1 MVFCSLDIN
10 DILQGA
16 GVILALALCIG
27 WIVRKVF
34 FSKNKKGSCCSD
46 EKYCNEDN
54 GCHGCPLSDNCKKH

>member
-10 DILQGA
+10 DILQGG

-34 FSKNKKGSCCSD
+34 
-46 EKYCNEDN
+46 
-54 GCHGCPLSDNCKKH
+54 

>member
-1 MVFCSLDIN
+1 MELCSLNIN
-10 DILQGA
+10 DILQGG

-46 EKYCNEDN
+46 EKYCKGDN

>member
-10 DILQGA
+10 DVLQGG
-16 GVILALALCIG
+16 GVILALVLCIG

-46 EKYCNEDN
+46 EKYRKEDDGCN
-54 GCHGCPLSDNCKKH
+54 GCPLSENCRKH